1 VAQAPHQLPVPVA
14 YTDGVVR
21 QSPLMYRSLSELQD
35 SISRLIEQQGGDAP
49 VAAFVFTK
57 NDVCYYEIG
66 EDGFE
71 DLNEEKYLSDDETD
85 QVLLELGGSDYVYE
99 QIGEIIDD
107 EVRRVRKQNQ

>member
-1 VAQAPHQLPVPVA
+1 MIIIYRADKWELISAPQ
-14 YTDGVVR
+14 
-21 QSPLMYRSLSELQD
+21 
-35 SISRLIEQQGGDAP
+35 
-49 VAAFVFTK
+49 
-57 NDVCYYEIG
+57 
-66 EDGFE
+66 